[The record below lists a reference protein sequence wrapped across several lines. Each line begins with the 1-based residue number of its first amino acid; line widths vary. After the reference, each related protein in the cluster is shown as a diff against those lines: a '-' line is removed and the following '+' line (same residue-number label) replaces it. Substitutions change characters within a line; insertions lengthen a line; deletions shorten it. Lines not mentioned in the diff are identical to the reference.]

1 MFAVQCALMSV
12 TGFNPQPSA
21 VAVNEGL
28 KTGAFSTRMG
38 ETAAYAL
45 TIFLS
50 AFLLFQVQPI
60 IAKIILPWL
69 GGAAAVWSVCLLF
82 FQSVLL
88 LGYLYAHLL
97 SSRISARWQG
107 VIHAVLLGS
116 SLFVLPILPSSRW
129 KPTGAE
135 DPALEVLLLLT
146 VTVGLPYFLL
156 SSTSPLLQAWYT
168 QGRER
173 ATPYR
178 FYALS
183 NLGSMLALLSY
194 PFVVEPKFTRA
205 VQARGWSFAYAGSVI
220 LCAVLAL
227 SLRYRTLPTSTSE
240 LSLPPERRTQLMWIL
255 LAACGSALLL
265 AITNHVSQNI
275 AAVPFLWIVPL
286 SLYLLSF
293 ILCFEGHRWYH
304 RGFFLRLLV
313 IALGAMAYGRIPGL
327 INIPFRVLIP
337 LYCVGL
343 FVCCMVCHGE
353 LARLKPH
360 PAHLTR
366 FYLMCALG
374 GAIGAMFVALAAPH
388 VFSAY
393 YELPIAMA
401 GCALLVLAVLYKDR
415 ESPFFAAKR
424 KLPWVLAIALTI
436 TLIAALG
443 YGVFKEIAYRR
454 LVVRN
459 FYGMLRVSDLVLP
472 DPDEDKTSPLP
483 APDRYYRQLLN
494 GTIDHGIQLLNPAR
508 RREPTSY
515 YARSSGIGIV
525 LQAAGKRGPLRVGV
539 IGLGAGTLA
548 AYGRAGDYYTFYDI
562 NPLVVRIAH
571 EQFSFLQDSPAH
583 TEIVQG
589 DARLSLE
596 RQAAQRFDVLA
607 VDAFSGDSIPIHL
620 LTREAFALYF
630 RHLNPDGVLAVHI
643 SNRFL
648 DLQPVVEAGAA
659 TFTKQALLIEN
670 DSKKSEGVYSSTWV
684 LIGNRNGLMADPAIL
699 QAGEELAG
707 EDALQLWTDDY
718 SSLLRVLK
726 K

>member
-1 MFAVQCALMSV
+1 MAVAGV
-12 TGFNPQPSA
+12 NPQPSRTVGEYVKKPPSFRLA
-21 VAVNEGL
+21 
-28 KTGAFSTRMG
+28 
-38 ETAAYAL
+38 ETAAYAV
-45 TIFLS
+45 TIFVS

-60 IAKIILPWL
+60 VAKIILPWL

-97 SSRISARWQG
+97 SSKIPAQWQG
-107 VIHAVLLGS
+107 RVHTALLGA
-116 SLFVLPILPSSRW
+116 SLFVLPILPSNRW
-129 KPTGAE
+129 KPTGSE

-156 SSTSPLLQAWYT
+156 SSTSPLLQAWFT
-168 QGRER
+168 QARDR

-194 PFVVEPKFTRA
+194 PFIVEPKFTRA
-205 VQARGWSFAYAGSVI
+205 VQAKGWSFAYAGLVM
-220 LCAVLAL
+220 LCAVLGL
-227 SLRYRTLPTSTSE
+227 LRRYRTLPHWRGE
-240 LSLPPERRTQLMWIL
+240 VALPLDSRTQWMWIS

-265 AITNHVSQNI
+265 AITNHISQNI

-304 RGFFLRLLV
+304 RGLFLRLLV
-313 IALGAMAYGRIPGL
+313 IALGAMAYARIPGL
-327 INIPFRVLIP
+327 SSIPFRVLIG
-337 LYCVGL
+337 LYCAGL
-343 FVCCMVCHGE
+343 FICCIVCHGE

-366 FYLMCALG
+366 FYLMCSLG
-374 GAIGAMFVALAAPH
+374 GAMGALFVALIAPR
-388 VFSAY
+388 VFSSY
-393 YELPIAMA
+393 YELPLAMA
-401 GCALLVLAVLYKDR
+401 ACALLALLVLYHDP

-424 KLPWVLAIALTI
+424 KLLWAPLVALTVALVA
-436 TLIAALG
+436 TLG

-472 DPDEDKTSPLP
+472 DADEAPTTRRPT
-483 APDRYYRQLLN
+483 PDRFYRQLLN
-494 GTIDHGIQLLNPAR
+494 GTIDHGMQLLDPSR

-515 YARSSGIGIV
+515 YARTSGIGIA
-525 LQAAGKRGPLRVGV
+525 LEAAGKRGSLRVGV

-548 AYGRAGDYYTFYDI
+548 AYGRAGDHYTFYDI

-571 EQFSFLQDSPAH
+571 EQFTFLQDSPAH
-583 TEIVQG
+583 IDIEPG

-596 RQAAQRFDVLA
+596 RESPQQFDVLA
-607 VDAFSGDSIPIHL
+607 VDAFSGDSIPVHL

-630 RHLNPDGVLAVHI
+630 HHLHPDGVLAVHI

-659 TFTKQALLIEN
+659 SFTKQAIVIEN
-670 DSKKSEGVYSSTWV
+670 DSRKDQGIYSSTWV
-684 LIGNRNGLMADPAIL
+684 LIGNRDGVLADPAIL
-699 QAGEELAG
+699 TAGEELTG
-707 EDALQLWTDDY
+707 EDGLQLWTDDY

>member
-1 MFAVQCALMSV
+1 MPV
-12 TGFNPQPSA
+12 TGVNPRPASVIVDESVRTA
-21 VAVNEGL
+21 
-28 KTGAFSTRMG
+28 AFSSRVG
-38 ETAAYAL
+38 ETTAYAL
-45 TIFLS
+45 TIFIS

-60 IAKIILPWL
+60 IAKIILPWM

-82 FQSVLL
+82 FQTVLL
-88 LGYLYAHLL
+88 LGYLYAHLV
-97 SSRISARWQG
+97 RTRTAPRWQG
-107 VIHAVLLGS
+107 PIHAALLGA
-116 SLFVLPILPSSRW
+116 SLFLLPILPKNSW

-135 DPALEVLLLLT
+135 DPTLEVLLLLS

-168 QGRER
+168 QGREH

-194 PFVVEPKFTRA
+194 PFLVEPKITRA
-205 VQARGWSFAYAGSVI
+205 LQAKGWSFAYAGLVI
-220 LCAVLAL
+220 LCAAVALLLRRAALAPQTNEVAL
-227 SLRYRTLPTSTSE
+227 SPDRP
-240 LSLPPERRTQLMWIL
+240 TQLLWIA

-265 AITNHVSQNI
+265 AVTNHISQNI

-304 RGFFLRLLV
+304 RGLFLRLLV
-313 IALGAMAYGRIPGL
+313 IALGAMAYARIPGST
-327 INIPFRVLIP
+327 NIPFLVLIP

-353 LARLKPH
+353 LSRLKPH

-366 FYLMCALG
+366 FYLMCSLG
-374 GAIGAMFVALAAPH
+374 GAIGALFVALIAPH
-388 VFSAY
+388 IFSGY
-393 YELPIAMA
+393 YELPVAMA
-401 GCALLVLAVLYKDR
+401 GCAVLMLVLLYQDS
-415 ESPFFAAKR
+415 ESPFFAAKH
-424 KLPWVLAIALTI
+424 KLPWLVLTALTV
-436 TLIAALG
+436 TLIATLG
-443 YGVFKEIAYRR
+443 YGIFKEIAYRR
-454 LVVRN
+454 VVVRN

-472 DPDEDKTSPLP
+472 DPDEGKASVLP
-483 APDRYYRQLLN
+483 TPERYYRQLLN
-494 GTIDHGIQLLNPAR
+494 GTIDHGMQLLDPAR

-515 YARSSGIGIV
+515 YARSSGIGLA
-525 LQAAGKRGPLRVGV
+525 LQTAGKRGPLRVGV

-548 AYGRAGDYYTFYDI
+548 AYGRAGDHYIFYDI

-571 EQFSFLQDSPAH
+571 EQFTFLQDSPARIDI
-583 TEIVQG
+583 EQG

-596 RQAAQRFDVLA
+596 REPPQQFDVLA
-607 VDAFSGDSIPIHL
+607 VDAFSSDSIPVHL

-630 RHLNPDGVLAVHI
+630 RHVKPDGVLAVHI

-659 TFTKQALLIEN
+659 AFTKEAVMIDN
-670 DSKKSEGVYSSTWV
+670 DAQKSEGVYSSTWV
-684 LIGNRNGLMADPAIL
+684 LIGNRDGVLADPAII
-699 QAGEELAG
+699 QGSEELTGATG
-707 EDALQLWTDDY
+707 LQLWTDDY

>member
-1 MFAVQCALMSV
+1 MSA
-12 TGFNPQPSA
+12 TGLNPQPSA
-21 VAVNEGL
+21 VAVN
-28 KTGAFSTRMG
+28 KSVSAAAVSSRMG

-45 TIFLS
+45 TIFVS

-88 LGYLYAHLL
+88 LGYLYAHVLT
-97 SSRISARWQG
+97 SRISSRWQG
-107 VIHAVLLGS
+107 ALHAALLGT
-116 SLFVLPILPSSRW
+116 SLFLLPILPGNRW
-129 KPTGAE
+129 KPAGVE
-135 DPALEVLLLLT
+135 DPAIEVLLLLS
-146 VTVGLPYFLL
+146 VSVGLPYFLL

-205 VQARGWSFAYAGSVI
+205 LQAKGWSFAYAGLAIV
-220 LCAVLAL
+220 CAGISLL
-227 SLRYRTLPTSTSE
+227 LRYRSMPSPTTE
-240 LSLPPERRTQLMWIL
+240 LALPPARRVQLMWIS

-265 AITNHVSQNI
+265 AITNHISQNI
-275 AAVPFLWIVPL
+275 AAVPFLWIIPL

-293 ILCFEGHRWYH
+293 ILCFEGHGWYH
-304 RGFFLRLLV
+304 RGLFLRLLV
-313 IALGAMAYGRIPGL
+313 IALGAMAYARIPGSSA
-327 INIPFRVLIP
+327 IPFRVLIP
-337 LYCVGL
+337 LYCAGL
-343 FVCCMVCHGE
+343 FICCMVCHGE

-366 FYLMCALG
+366 FYLMCSLG
-374 GAIGAMFVALAAPH
+374 GAIGALFVALIAPH

-393 YELPIAMA
+393 YELPVAITA
-401 GCALLVLAVLYKDR
+401 CVLLILVVLYQD
-415 ESPFFAAKR
+415 SQNPFFAAKR
-424 KLPWVLAIALTI
+424 KLPWLVLI
-436 TLIAALG
+436 TFTVTLVATLAFGI
-443 YGVFKEIAYRR
+443 FKEVAYRR
-454 LVVRN
+454 VVVRN

-472 DPDEDKTSPLP
+472 DPDENKSTPLP
-483 APDRYYRQLLN
+483 TPDRYYRQLLN
-494 GTIDHGIQLLNPAR
+494 GTIDHGIQLLDPAR

-515 YARSSGIGIV
+515 YARSSGIGVV
-525 LQAAGKRGPLRVGV
+525 LQAAGKRGSLRVGV

-548 AYGRAGDYYTFYDI
+548 AYGRTGDTYTFYDI
-562 NPLVVRIAH
+562 NPLVVRIAR
-571 EQFSFLQDSPAH
+571 EQFTFLQDSPAH
-583 TEIVQG
+583 IAIVLG

-596 RQAAQRFDVLA
+596 RRPPQQFDVLA
-607 VDAFSGDSIPIHL
+607 VDAFSGDSIPVHL

-630 RHLNPDGVLAVHI
+630 RHLKPDGVLAVHI

-648 DLQPVVEAGAA
+648 DLGPVVEAGAA
-659 TFTKQALLIEN
+659 AFTKQALLMEN
-670 DSKKSEGVYSSTWV
+670 DSEKSEGVYSSTWV
-684 LIGNRNGLMADPAIL
+684 LVGNRDGVLSDPSIL
-699 QAGEELAG
+699 QAGEELTG
-707 EDALQLWTDDY
+707 ENGLQLWTDDY